1 MTNSEIIEE
10 ILHKAAAHGML
21 DEVRNFAV
29 HLLKSN
35 DFNQDTQSL
44 AYAHAYRELVELPS
58 VTETYD
64 IYE

>member
-10 ILHKAAAHGML
+10 ILYKAASHGMM
-21 DEVRNFAV
+21 DEVRKFAMR
-29 HLLKSN
+29 LLSN
-35 DFNQDTQSL
+35 GDYSEDTQSL